1 MMADESFEAVM
12 RRLKTGDND
21 AAREVFQRYAHR
33 LIGLARSR
41 LGTLMRQKVD
51 PEDVVQSVFKS
62 FFVRQV
68 DGRIDLDDW
77 NGLWAMLTVI
87 TLRKCGHR
95 IEYFRA
101 ACRDLRR
108 EADRSPSPDESG
120 AAWEAVAR
128 DPTPSEAALLSE
140 TLEQLLQPLDER
152 ERQIAVM
159 SLQGFTIVDIANEVK
174 RSERTVQRVLDH
186 VRKRLRRLR
195 GEDTGEP
202 AS

>member
-1 MMADESFEAVM
+1 MMPDESFEAVM
-12 RRLKTGDND
+12 RRLKAGDGD
-21 AAREVFQRYAHR
+21 AARDVFQRYAHR

-62 FFVRQV
+62 FFVRQA

-95 IEYFRA
+95 VEYFRA
-101 ACRDLRR
+101 ACRDVRR

-120 AAWEAVAR
+120 AAWEAVACE
-128 DPTPSEAALLSE
+128 PTPSDAALLSE

-159 SLQGFTIVDIANEVK
+159 SLQGFTIVEIATEVK

-195 GEDTGEP
+195 GEDAVEP
-202 AS
+202 PS

>member
-1 MMADESFEAVM
+1 MSDESFDEVM
-12 RRLKTGDND
+12 RRLKAGDGE
-21 AAREVFQRYAHR
+21 AARDVFQRYANR

-62 FFVRQV
+62 FFVRQA
-68 DGRIDLDDW
+68 DGRIDLEDW

-95 IEYFRA
+95 VEYFRA
-101 ACRDLRR
+101 ACRDVRR
-108 EADRSPSPDESG
+108 EADRSPSPDQSG

-128 DPTPSEAALLSE
+128 EPTPSEAALLSE
-140 TLEQLLQPLDER
+140 TLEHLLEPLDER
-152 ERQIAVM
+152 ERLIAVM
-159 SLQGFTIVDIANEVK
+159 SLQGYTIVEIAEEVK

-195 GEDTGEP
+195 ENE

>member
-1 MMADESFEAVM
+1 MAEEAFDELM
-12 RRLKTGDND
+12 RRLRSGDGD
-21 AAREVFQRYAHR
+21 AARDVFQRYSHR

-62 FFVRQV
+62 FFVRQA
-68 DGRIDLDDW
+68 DGRMDLEDW

-95 IEYFRA
+95 VEYYRA
-101 ACRDLRR
+101 ACRDVRR

-128 DPTPSEAALLSE
+128 EPTPSEAALLSE
-140 TLEQLLQPLDER
+140 TLEQLLQ
-152 ERQIAVM
+152 
-159 SLQGFTIVDIANEVK
+159 
-174 RSERTVQRVLDH
+174 
-186 VRKRLRRLR
+186 
-195 GEDTGEP
+195 
-202 AS
+202 